1 MKTKAATEAGRRWSR
16 RCIGAVRSLRPLAVI
31 GITLA
36 VVLGG
41 AGVASASPHY
51 FILGHNNAETARSNL
66 SNSRGTP
73 LMLNAAA
80 GNAPLKVNNKVQV
93 PDLNASEVGGYTS
106 EELAFGGDDYTAP
119 QTNTPIDNNG
129 EIVASTGPLRGG
141 TYYVT
146 GTAMIYVA
154 PTAAGDGYGGCYIT
168 KGSTYPSDEYAD
180 GQQVKEGMI
189 TVAETT
195 AVSVSYGDSLL
206 EVCYADGATGSYVW
220 NDGLT
225 AIRVLSYSG
234 TAPASHGRPVAAM
247 RRALAAASK

>member
-16 RCIGAVRSLRPLAVI
+16 RCIGAARSLSPLAVI

-41 AGVASASPHY
+41 AGVASAGPPY
-51 FILGHNNAETARSNL
+51 FILGQNNRWTARSDL

-73 LMLNAAA
+73 LMLNAAP

-93 PDLNASEVGGYTS
+93 PDLNASEVGTYTS
-106 EELAFGGDDYTAP
+106 KELAFGGDDYTTP
-119 QTNTPIDNNG
+119 QTDTSIDNNG
-129 EIVASTGPLRGG
+129 EIVASTGPLRTG

-146 GTAMIYVA
+146 GTAMIHVA
-154 PTAAGDGYGGCYIT
+154 PGDGYGGCWIT
-168 KGSTYPSDEYAD
+168 KGSTFSDEYAD
-180 GQQVKEGMI
+180 GQQQQEGMI

-195 AVSVSYGDSLL
+195 AISVSGGDNLQ
-206 EVCYADGATGSYVW
+206 EVCYSGGYNGSYLW
-220 NDGLT
+220 NAGLT

-247 RRALAAASK
+247 RHALAAPRK